1 MDSSFENKPNLE
13 KTPPKAQ
20 LEENSKEKTLRKQP
34 RQTILIDEYEI
45 HPTIEFESIA
55 KTIANMIKNSHPRF
69 TTGIYGEWGTGK
81 TTLMRSIEKSLLNN
95 QEKSQSKVFPIWFN
109 AWQFEREENSAT
121 IAFLKTIGFALQGHP
136 KFDPVSRAIFNGLFT
151 LRSDT
156 KQKYVLDALAN
167 NDVSFSEFSEKLEFL
182 NEIEKQSIYFQGLET
197 VNEEMQKI
205 RDVIGQ
211 DYRVVVFIDDLDRCS
226 SKKALEVLEAVK
238 VFLDMEGLVYVV
250 GLSHRTVTNLIA
262 QSYKETGVKG
272 EDYIKKIIQ
281 IPIKLPAWTQENM
294 IDLLEKKIV
303 PHLNEDYGRF
313 LKQNA
318 RIVSKVVGYNPRQ
331 LKRFINNVIV
341 AFETF
346 SYKEKPDEWVVE
358 EIFLVQILKSEW
370 MDFYTEFSRDQK
382 FHDFFKLT
390 LIAKESEMK
399 KFSKYLQE
407 SQFIDPEIQKTEKL
421 NLLQKFS
428 EKSLFTL
435 TRKQLEILAE
445 FDFETWSFLFEFQD
459 ILFNIKKW
467 DEIDQVTEVVE
478 EIPYSLP
485 NLSSSER
492 QVTNQL
498 EK

>member
-1 MDSSFENKPNLE
+1 M
-13 KTPPKAQ
+13 
-20 LEENSKEKTLRKQP
+20 
-34 RQTILIDEYEI
+34 
-45 HPTIEFESIA
+45 
-55 KTIANMIKNSHPRF
+55 
-69 TTGIYGEWGTGK
+69 
-81 TTLMRSIEKSLLNN
+81 
-95 QEKSQSKVFPIWFN
+95 
-109 AWQFEREENSAT
+109 
-121 IAFLKTIGFALQGHP
+121 QGHP

-167 NDVSFSEFSEKLEFL
+167 ENVSFSEFSEKLEFL
-182 NEIEKQSIYFQGLET
+182 NEIEKQSIYFQGLDT
-197 VNEEMQKI
+197 VNKEMQRI
-205 RDVIGQ
+205 RDLAGQ
-211 DYRVVVFIDDLDRCS
+211 DYRDDLDRCS

-238 VFLDMEGLVYVV
+238 VFLDMEGFIYVV

-281 IPIKLPAWTQENM
+281 IQIILPAWTQENM
-294 IDLLEKKIV
+294 IDLLETKIV
-303 PHLNEDYGRF
+303 PYLNEDYGRF

-318 RIVSKVVGYNPRQ
+318 RIVSKVVGSNPRQ

-346 SYKEKPDEWVVE
+346 SNKEKPDEWVVE

-370 MDFYTEFSRDQK
+370 MDFYTEFSRDKK
-382 FHDFFKLT
+382 FHEFFRLV
-390 LIAKESEMK
+390 LMAKEREMK

-407 SQFIDPEIQKTEKL
+407 AQFIDPEIQKTEKL

-428 EKSLFTL
+428 EKILITL
-435 TRKQLEILAE
+435 SRRQLEILAE

-467 DEIDQVTEVVE
+467 DEIDHVTEVVE
-478 EIPYSLP
+478 EIPYNLP
-485 NLSSSER
+485 NITTAE
-492 QVTNQL
+492 NQ
-498 EK
+498 EI

>member
-1 MDSSFENKPNLE
+1 MDSSLRNTPNLE
-13 KTPPKAQ
+13 KKPQNILMDKNKQEKPSK
-20 LEENSKEKTLRKQP
+20 NSP

-45 HPTIEFESIA
+45 HPTIEFESIG
-55 KTIANMIKNSHPRF
+55 KTIASMIKNSHPRF

-81 TTLMRSIEKSLLNN
+81 TTLMHSIEKSLLGDEN
-95 QEKSQSKVFPIWFN
+95 KSQPKVFPIWFN

-167 NDVSFSEFSEKLEFL
+167 ENVSFSEFSEKLEFL
-182 NEIEKQSIYFQGLET
+182 NEIEKQSIYFQGLDT
-197 VNEEMQKI
+197 VNKEMQRI
-205 RDVIGQ
+205 RDLAGQ
-211 DYRVVVFIDDLDRCS
+211 DYRDDLDRCS

-238 VFLDMEGLVYVV
+238 VFLDMEGFIYVV

-281 IPIKLPAWTQENM
+281 IQIILPAWTQENM
-294 IDLLEKKIV
+294 IDLLETKIV
-303 PHLNEDYGRF
+303 PYLNEDYGRF

-318 RIVSKVVGYNPRQ
+318 RIVSKVVGSNPRQ

-346 SYKEKPDEWVVE
+346 SNKEKPDEWVVE

-370 MDFYTEFSRDQK
+370 MDFYTEFSRDKK
-382 FHDFFKLT
+382 FHEFFRLV
-390 LIAKESEMK
+390 LMAKEREMK

-407 SQFIDPEIQKTEKL
+407 AQFIDPEIQKTEKL

-428 EKSLFTL
+428 EKILITL
-435 TRKQLEILAE
+435 SRRQLEILAE

-467 DEIDQVTEVVE
+467 DEIDHVTEVVE
-478 EIPYSLP
+478 EIPYNLP
-485 NLSSSER
+485 NITTAE
-492 QVTNQL
+492 NQ
-498 EK
+498 EI